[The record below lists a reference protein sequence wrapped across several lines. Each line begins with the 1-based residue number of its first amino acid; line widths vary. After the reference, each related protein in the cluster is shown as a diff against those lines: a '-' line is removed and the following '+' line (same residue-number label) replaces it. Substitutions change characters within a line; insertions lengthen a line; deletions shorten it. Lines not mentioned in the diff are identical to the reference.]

1 MAYEHTLPDGSVIKV
16 VPEADLM
23 AVKTGATKEADEVKS
38 RLQVSQQ
45 QLDAVTR
52 HRDETHSNLL
62 QAQAAKE
69 QLEEQI
75 KEGVATKAQMEE
87 LQTKLTAS
95 GQEVG
100 SLNTKLL
107 DLKRVNISA
116 AYGVEASTL
125 QERTMEQLT
134 SLEEALKL
142 VGKPAKPA
150 TVDLA
155 GGGGGTA
162 VPVGALDQCK
172 QEIAAIRSKGG

>member
-23 AVKTGATKEADEVKS
+23 AVKTGTSKEVDEAKS
-38 RLQVSQQ
+38 QLQISKE

-52 HRDETHSNLL
+52 HRDETHSSLL
-62 QAQAAKE
+62 QVQAAKE

-75 KEGVATKAQMEE
+75 REGVATKAQMEE

-116 AYGVEASTL
+116 AYGVDVATL

-142 VGKPAKPA
+142 VGKPGKPA